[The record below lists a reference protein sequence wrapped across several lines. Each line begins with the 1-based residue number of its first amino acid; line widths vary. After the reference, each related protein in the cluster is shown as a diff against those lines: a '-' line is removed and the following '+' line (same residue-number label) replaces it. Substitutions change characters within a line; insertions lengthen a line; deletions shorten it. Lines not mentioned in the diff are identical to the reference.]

1 MMQALDGI
9 RILDFT
15 QMMLGPYGTQ
25 MLGDLGAD
33 VIKVERT
40 DGEWERSLE
49 MMGELIGG
57 ESAAFLAMNRNKRSV
72 AVDLKSPV
80 VRDALLKLGATCD
93 VVVENFRPG
102 VLAKLGLGY
111 EDFAAVKEDII
122 FCSGSGWGQ
131 DTSFAREMR
140 PGQDLL
146 IQAMSG
152 LAASTGRRSDPP
164 TPAGTAIVDHA
175 TALTLVNGILASL
188 LARNTHGIGQ
198 KVEVD
203 LYSTAIAMQCQE
215 IATFVNQK
223 RDYIRSEA
231 GIGQAWLGAPFGIY
245 QARDG
250 WLAIAMAP
258 LEKVADAV
266 GEPRLVDFDA
276 WEERDVVKRL
286 IEAKVRQKPSAY
298 WIDELSSRGLW
309 AAQVRTTREAVDELR
324 AAGSDLIVDTEGPGG
339 VPIEL
344 IGCAIRMSETP
355 WRLRLAPPRVGEHN
369 DEVFGEVLTADEL
382 ETLRGTL

>member
-1 MMQALDGI
+1 MQALDGI

-25 MLGDLGAD
+25 LLGDLGAD

-40 DGEWERSLE
+40 EGEWERSLE
-49 MMGELIGG
+49 MMGELVGG

-72 AVDLKSPV
+72 AIDLKNPLA
-80 VRDALLKLGATCD
+80 RQALLKLGSSCD
-93 VVVENFRPG
+93 VIVENFRPG

-111 EDFAAVKEDII
+111 EDFKAVKPDII

-131 DTSFAREMR
+131 DTTFARENR

-152 LAASTGRRSDPP
+152 LAAATGRRSDPP

-175 TALTLVNGILASL
+175 TALMLASGILAAL
-188 LARNTHGIGQ
+188 LARNTHGVGQ

-215 IATFVNQK
+215 ISTLVNQK
-223 RDYIRSEA
+223 EDYDRSEE
-231 GIGQAWLGAPFGIY
+231 GIGQAWLSAPFGIY
-245 QARDG
+245 GASDG
-250 WLAIAMAP
+250 WIAVAMAP
-258 LEKVADAV
+258 LDKIADVV
-266 GEPRLVDFDA
+266 GDDSLVHLDA
-276 WEERDVVKRL
+276 WFQRDEVKRQIQQTL
-286 IEAKVRQKPSAY
+286 SQHSVEHWLEQFSA
-298 WIDELSSRGLW
+298 RGLW
-309 AAQVRTTREAVDELR
+309 AARVRTTREAVDELR
-324 AAGSDLIVDTEGPGG
+324 ADSPDLIVNVDGPHGE
-339 VPIEL
+339 PIEL

-355 WRLRLAPPRVGEHN
+355 WQQRLAPPRVGEHN
-369 DEVFGEVLTADEL
+369 VEVLSKVLTPEEL
-382 ETLRGTL
+382 RELTEPV

>member
-1 MMQALDGI
+1 MQALDGV
-9 RILDFT
+9 RVLDFT

-25 MLGDLGAD
+25 LLADLGAD

-40 DGEWERSLE
+40 EGEWERSLE
-49 MMGELIGG
+49 MMGEFVGG

-72 AVDLKSPV
+72 AIDLKNPLA
-80 VRDALLKLGATCD
+80 RQALLKLGASCD
-93 VVVENFRPG
+93 VIVENFRPG

-111 EDFAAVKEDII
+111 EDFKSVKPDII

-131 DTSFAREMR
+131 DTTFARENR

-175 TALTLVNGILASL
+175 TALMLANGILAAL
-188 LARNTHGIGQ
+188 LARNTHGVGQ

-215 IATFVNQK
+215 ISTFVNQQK
-223 RDYIRSEA
+223 DYERSEE
-231 GIGQAWLGAPFGIY
+231 GIGQAWLSAPFGIY
-245 QARDG
+245 GASDG
-250 WLAIAMAP
+250 WIAVAMAP
-258 LEKVADAV
+258 LAKIADVV
-266 GEPRLVDFDA
+266 GDDALLEMDA
-276 WEERDVVKRL
+276 WLQRDDVKRQVETAL
-286 IEAKVRQKPSAY
+286 IQHPVQHWLERFSAH
-298 WIDELSSRGLW
+298 GLW
-309 AAQVRTTREAVDELR
+309 AARVRTTREAVDELR
-324 AAGSDLIVDTEGPGG
+324 ADGSDLIVTVDGPDGQ
-339 VPIEL
+339 PIEL

-355 WRLRLAPPRVGEHN
+355 WRQRLAPPQVGEHN
-369 DEVFGEVLTADEL
+369 VEVLSEVLTAEEL
-382 ETLRGTL
+382 SELAEAV

>member
-1 MMQALDGI
+1 MQALDGI

-25 MLGDLGAD
+25 LLADLGAD

-40 DGEWERSLE
+40 EGEWERSLE
-49 MMGELIGG
+49 MMGELVGG

-72 AVDLKSPV
+72 AVDLKNPL
-80 VRDALLKLGATCD
+80 VRRALLKLGAGCD
-93 VVVENFRPG
+93 VIVENFRPG

-111 EDFAAVKEDII
+111 EDFKALKPDII

-131 DTSFAREMR
+131 DTTFARENR

-175 TALTLVNGILASL
+175 TALMLANGILAAV
-188 LARNTHGIGQ
+188 LARNTHGVGQ

-215 IATFVNQK
+215 ISTFVNQMK
-223 RDYIRSEA
+223 DYERSEQ
-231 GIGQAWLGAPFGIY
+231 GIGQAWLSAPFGIY
-245 QARDG
+245 GASDG
-250 WLAIAMAP
+250 WIAVAMAP
-258 LEKVADAV
+258 LSAIAEAV
-266 GEPRLVDFDA
+266 GDDSLLDMDA
-276 WEERDVVKRL
+276 WLQRDEVKARVEMTL
-286 IEAKVRQKPSAY
+286 TQQPVQHWLDRFSA
-298 WIDELSSRGLW
+298 RGLW
-309 AAQVRTTREAVDELR
+309 AARVRSTREAVDELR
-324 AAGSDLIVDTEGPGG
+324 ADGSDLIVNVDGPNGEP
-339 VPIEL
+339 VEL

-355 WRLRLAPPRVGEHN
+355 WRQRLAPPRVGQHTA
-369 DEVFGEVLTADEL
+369 EVLSEVLSPEEL
-382 ETLRGTL
+382 DQLMREV